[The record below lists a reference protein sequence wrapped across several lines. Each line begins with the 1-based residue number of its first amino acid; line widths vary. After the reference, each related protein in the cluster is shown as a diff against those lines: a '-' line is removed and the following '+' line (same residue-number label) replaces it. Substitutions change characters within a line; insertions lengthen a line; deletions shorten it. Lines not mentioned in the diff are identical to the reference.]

1 MRIRWTP
8 PAANDMQAIS
18 EYLKEHNRRYRLPTM
33 RKLYQ
38 KIGTLKDT
46 PNIGRPGRT
55 KALGRFYFL
64 PYLISPFI
72 ALLTKRSKYGA
83 FGTPHKEESRKAM

>member
-1 MRIRWTP
+1 
-8 PAANDMQAIS
+8 MQAIS

-46 PNIGRPGRT
+46 PNIGGVRHE
-55 KALGRFYFL
+55 K
-64 PYLISPFI
+64 
-72 ALLTKRSKYGA
+72 SKGGV
-83 FGTPHKEESRKAM
+83 FFFWSQ